1 MCWKFKRGSAH
12 VVNSQW
18 FFFFNPEKMFEM
30 VCFTCNHLR
39 VILSGLPL
47 QWNLSFCDSCFM
59 RGVLLLDFPGLG
71 PEICFLNSFSQAHGS
86 RSLLGLKNSLIVKFS
101 FGTLSLWVCS
111 MPCFIARSV
120 ICSKRF
126 FFLMYPYLFS
136 CFVTFSGLNLVFSLP
151 LNHNSL
157 CFLSDWNNESQSF
170 KGRTDVGWNQEVI
183 A

>member
-1 MCWKFKRGSAH
+1 MKQIYFSFKLLIFSTSLSNVLKVQAW
-12 VVNSQW
+12 VSPCCE
-18 FFFFNPEKMFEM
+18 FSMIFFFNPEKMFEM

-71 PEICFLNSFSQAHGS
+71 PEICFLNPFSQAHGS

-126 FFLMYPYLFS
+126 FF
-136 CFVTFSGLNLVFSLP
+136 
-151 LNHNSL
+151 
-157 CFLSDWNNESQSF
+157 
-170 KGRTDVGWNQEVI
+170 
-183 A
+183 